1 MIMMINMITMTL
13 EAAVAGSLL
22 LAPPPAPSVTHRQP
36 TTAAGDRSACRRA
49 ADLDPQA
56 SAGATSRVPSTLTPT
71 GDLLQWAA
79 ATGDTL
85 GLTLLAPEPGTYA
98 LSLFAVHH
106 QGGPVISVK
115 LWDTPLTRNGETT
128 IALEGLT
135 EPEVLPVR
143 FDPVSLGP
151 GRHILELT
159 ALEPGAVR
167 IDCVALRRTGEMV
180 VADGAGGEREGRPFL
195 GVRMGAPSGGG
206 VSITETIE
214 GSAAAE
220 AGLEG
225 GDVILS
231 LNGTPTG
238 TTNDLLGAILRHRR
252 GDRVEL
258 VLLRDGERLEKA
270 VTLGQRSEA
279 QGSSERAEHVIEV
292 LDVRPGEV
300 IADIGCGS
308 GWLSEAIAKALAPD
322 GRVYALEIDESHV
335 RRLHR
340 WSIPNLVPVFSARDD
355 VLLPQSSLDTA
366 MLHDV
371 ASHVDR
377 SARPRFY
384 ASVARALKPRGKLV
398 IFGPH
403 GKARSMLDQLRQH
416 GFVPPDDEALS
427 AMSEIDLDE
436 RLEAG
441 IVFRYTQGGGATRS
455 LKTTPPSGRLD
466 GR

>member
-1 MIMMINMITMTL
+1 MRVIAMMI
-13 EAAVAGSLL
+13 EAAVVGSLL
-22 LAPPPAPSVTHRQP
+22 LAPPHEPSSTQVAH
-36 TTAAGDRSACRRA
+36 DRPGCSPA
-49 ADLDPQA
+49 ADLEPQA
-56 SAGATSRVPSTLTPT
+56 SGERAERVPSTLTAN
-71 GDLLQWAA
+71 GEVLQWAA

-85 GLTLLAPEPGTYA
+85 QLELLAAEPGTYA
-98 LSLFAVHH
+98 MSLFAVHH
-106 QGGPVISVK
+106 QDGPVISAK
-115 LWDTPLTRNGETT
+115 LWDVPLTRNGETT
-128 IALEGLT
+128 IALEGLA

-167 IDCVALRRTGEMV
+167 LDCIALRRTGEMV
-180 VADGAGGEREGRPFL
+180 VAGGAGDEREGRPFL
-195 GVRMGAPSGGG
+195 GVRMGASSGGG

-238 TTNDLLGAILRHRR
+238 TTDDLLGAILRHRR

-270 VTLGQRSEA
+270 VTLGQRKEV
-279 QGSSERAEHVIEV
+279 QGSGERAEHVIEV

-308 GWLSEAIAKALAPD
+308 GWLSEAIAKALDPD
-322 GRVYALEIDESHV
+322 GRVYALEINESHV

-355 VLLPQSSLDTA
+355 VLLPESSLDTA

-403 GKARSMLDQLRQH
+403 GKARSMLDELRRH

-441 IVFRYTQGGGATRS
+441 IVFRYTGAAGGARRW
-455 LKTTPPSGRLD
+455 LKATPPPGRLD
-466 GR
+466 GRSRE